1 MDTDYL
7 VIPKRINVGFQE
19 RYDTY
24 TQKLAYVIY
33 YDDKGVLRKE
43 KSWQSWRN
51 KKIPNQEFDN
61 VPTSGFVLNK
71 KAGGYKSGWDF
82 RQSYIRVYD
91 PRDFEFE
98 ITVENLLMILENCVC
113 TPGKGLEGEFVYS
126 WSGTELVLLPVK
138 SPDYQKAKQYN
149 KKLETVG
156 SFTVKDLK
164 AGHTYVTKKDEEL
177 IFLGKYDWYD
187 EKCQWDSFNKELKKG
202 IRYLFAEPRSEY
214 RSKDGEFRFCCKAM
228 AQSTVKNNI
237 IGLVSEEV
245 PDVFDEMLERVQHSE
260 HISPIDYKNIELLD
274 MTFEQFAKMVY
285 DGQKIFFYDNG
296 VLKYTS
302 RFEDINN
309 NTFYRREL
317 NEFAIKCYC
326 KTYSKDEN
334 INACVL
340 NKNILEKNIFKS
352 FQVFYDDMK
361 PKIGILHLENGN
373 VYKNFFTGICENFYI
388 S

>member
-1 MDTDYL
+1 
-7 VIPKRINVGFQE
+7 
-19 RYDTY
+19 
-24 TQKLAYVIY
+24 
-33 YDDKGVLRKE
+33 
-43 KSWQSWRN
+43 
-51 KKIPNQEFDN
+51 
-61 VPTSGFVLNK
+61 
-71 KAGGYKSGWDF
+71 
-82 RQSYIRVYD
+82 
-91 PRDFEFE
+91 
-98 ITVENLLMILENCVC
+98 
-113 TPGKGLEGEFVYS
+113 
-126 WSGTELVLLPVK
+126 
-138 SPDYQKAKQYN
+138 
-149 KKLETVG
+149 
-156 SFTVKDLK
+156 
-164 AGHTYVTKKDEEL
+164 
-177 IFLGKYDWYD
+177 
-187 EKCQWDSFNKELKKG
+187 
-202 IRYLFAEPRSEY
+202 
-214 RSKDGEFRFCCKAM
+214 
-228 AQSTVKNNI
+228 
-237 IGLVSEEV
+237 
-245 PDVFDEMLERVQHSE
+245 
-260 HISPIDYKNIELLD
+260 

>member
-1 MDTDYL
+1 MDTDFL

-24 TQKLAYVIY
+24 TKKLAYVIY
-33 YDDKGVLRKE
+33 YDEKGVLRKE

-51 KKIPNQEFDN
+51 KKIPNEEFDN
-61 VPTSGFVLNK
+61 VPISGFVLNK

-113 TPGKGLEGEFVYS
+113 IPGKGLEGEFVYS

-187 EKCQWDSFNKELKKG
+187 EKCQWDSFNKELKKAFV
-202 IRYLFAEPRSEY
+202 ICLQNQEVNIVLKMENFV
-214 RSKDGEFRFCCKAM
+214 FV
-228 AQSTVKNNI
+228 VK
-237 IGLVSEEV
+237 
-245 PDVFDEMLERVQHSE
+245 QWHSQQLRT
-260 HISPIDYKNIELLD
+260 ILLD
-274 MTFEQFAKMVY
+274 LF
-285 DGQKIFFYDNG
+285 QKKFLMFLMKCWKEFSIVSIF
-296 VLKYTS
+296 LPLIT
-302 RFEDINN
+302 RI
-309 NTFYRREL
+309 L
-317 NEFAIKCYC
+317 NY
-326 KTYSKDEN
+326 
-334 INACVL
+334 
-340 NKNILEKNIFKS
+340 
-352 FQVFYDDMK
+352 
-361 PKIGILHLENGN
+361 
-373 VYKNFFTGICENFYI
+373 
-388 S
+388 